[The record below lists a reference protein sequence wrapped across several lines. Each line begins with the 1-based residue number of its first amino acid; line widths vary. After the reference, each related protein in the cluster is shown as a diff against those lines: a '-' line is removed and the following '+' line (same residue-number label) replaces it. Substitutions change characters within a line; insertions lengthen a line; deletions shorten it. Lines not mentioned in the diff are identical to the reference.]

1 MGTRVNYKSDVP
13 PLTLQ
18 MTLGGEVVDVPSHDF
33 VLRFFTN
40 YPQRHYDCSYEGG
53 AWKNMEQIDA
63 THVKVYIKNHGL
75 GVGELRCMYI
85 SKVDRSGYEHE
96 YYQTYSVTGLDVELV
111 GCNGDATDRIDAEIA
126 IDIEGVLADCKAAT
140 AAALEIYERLNE
152 ISLGDYY
159 TKEESNAT
167 FHPLGG
173 STGLDIKAKRVTASE
188 NVGAA
193 NVSVSG
199 NLNSE
204 NVWTKTYYLRNYN
217 DTEDSSRVFQ
227 VTNRSGRIGN
237 YLLMGNTAQTVI
249 LPWPN
254 TDEQWTVAMTKDL
267 PDMTGYYTK
276 TESNALLAEKSD
288 KPVYITVRKTG
299 SNPVSYNVREDYSD
313 VLGYLVSG
321 KEVIYRIGE
330 DVHQQLFK
338 VESFSGTNIVATN
351 ITGSVLERMT
361 HGIGGL
367 SVEKYTLTESA
378 VTGITGDTERST
390 YDTINGQDII
400 KHGTYT
406 KSDGTTG
413 TFSYVVPQF
422 YYASAASAHSGA
434 AGGLMSGEDKSK
446 LELLP
451 NRDELRDQ
459 MVNILR
465 SMGVAIDSAG
475 SEHPVQYVAQDGDY
489 YYDVNQGVICH
500 QENGTAKIVGYPKGW
515 QIYYN
520 LVTGK
525 LYRWSGNTFV
535 ALTINN

>member
-53 AWKNMEQIDA
+53 VWKNMEQIDA

-140 AAALEIYERLNE
+140 AAALEITALMQEIYDRLVDMYPDN
-152 ISLGDYY
+152 YY
-159 TKEESNAT
+159 TKTESDAR
-167 FHPLGG
+167 FHPLYGKRTLNMNADNVYLNRLNMINADGG
-173 STGLDIKAKRVTASE
+173 EDAYLTNHTSRGNKILVGNGRKVTE
-188 NVGAA
+188 
-193 NVSVSG
+193 
-199 NLNSE
+199 
-204 NVWTKTYYLRNYN
+204 
-217 DTEDSSRVFQ
+217 
-227 VTNRSGRIGN
+227 
-237 YLLMGNTAQTVI
+237 

-276 TESNALLAEKSD
+276 TESNALLAKKSD

-299 SNPVSYNVREDYSD
+299 SDPVSYNVREDYSD

-367 SVEKYTLTESA
+367 SVDKYTLTESA

-422 YYASAASAHSGA
+422 YYASAASAHRDA

-475 SEHPVQYVAQDGDY
+475 SEHAVQYVAQDGDY